1 MNVERVPVLIV
12 GAGYAGLSA
21 AMLLAWR
28 GVPCLL
34 VERRPSTSRL
44 PKAHGINR
52 RSMEVLRVVEG
63 LEDAL
68 FAASRT
74 GANESTLIIAESV
87 TSPPIETLVSKMSL
101 DATCVSPSK
110 ICTAGQDRVEPVL
123 LRFAREN
130 GAEIRFSTALVRF
143 SQRSDGVEAILR
155 DEASGKETTILADY
169 MIAADGAGGT
179 IRDAGGVTM
188 QGPGFLADTIS
199 VLFEADLGA
208 ILPSDGFVLYYLRN
222 AAFSGAFVTCD
233 EPNHGQINIEY
244 ESSRD
249 QESDFDEERC
259 KELVR
264 QSIGVPDLA
273 VKILDI
279 RPWRMAALVADRMAF
294 GRVFLA
300 GDCAHITPPVGGL
313 GGQAAIQDAADLAWK
328 LALVVK
334 GHAAPALLDSYE
346 IERRPVARIA
356 IARAIAN
363 YVERLLPDRQD
374 LRIREDEYGLLETAM
389 GYRYRSDAIIA
400 DDADDGA
407 PVEDPFRPTGAPGTR
422 LVHVW
427 LRRGEE
433 TISSHDLVGR
443 DFMLFAGP
451 QGSDWIEAAQHVGLR
466 SGAPL
471 GVCRLGFDVD
481 DPEGLFLPRLGVSP
495 EGALLV
501 RPDGFICW
509 RSRGHSPRPLST
521 LEESFA
527 RVRGFATRESNGI
540 RETALA
546 GATSA

>member
-1 MNVERVPVLIV
+1 MSVERVPVLIV

-21 AMLLAWR
+21 ATLLAWR

-34 VERRPSTSRL
+34 VERRASTSRM

-68 FAASRT
+68 FASSRT
-74 GANESTLIIAESV
+74 GANDSTLIIAESV
-87 TSPPIETLVSKMSL
+87 TSPPIETLVTKMSL
-101 DATCVSPSK
+101 DATRVSPSK

-130 GAEIRFSTALVRF
+130 GADIRFSTTLARF
-143 SQRSDGVEAILR
+143 SQREDGVEAILR
-155 DEASGKETTILADY
+155 DEVTGKETTVLADY

-179 IRDAGGVTM
+179 IRDAGGVKM
-188 QGPGFLADTIS
+188 EGPGFLADTIS
-199 VLFEADLGA
+199 VLFEADLSA

-222 AAFSGAFVTCD
+222 SAFSGALVTCD

-244 ESSRD
+244 DSSRD
-249 QESDFDEERC
+249 RESDFDEERC
-259 KELVR
+259 RQLVR
-264 QSIGVPDLA
+264 QSVGVPDLA

-279 RPWRMAALVADRMAF
+279 RPWRMAALIADRMSF

-313 GGQAAIQDAADLAWK
+313 GGQTAIQDAADLAWK

-334 GHAAPALLDSYE
+334 GQAAPALLDSYE
-346 IERRPVARIA
+346 IERKPVARIA
-356 IARAIAN
+356 IARSIAN
-363 YVERLLPDRQD
+363 YVERLLPDRQE
-374 LRIREDEYGLLETAM
+374 LRIREDEHGLLETAM

-400 DDADDGA
+400 GEADDGA
-407 PVEDPFRPTGAPGTR
+407 AVEDPFRPSGAPGTR
-422 LVHVW
+422 LAHVW

-433 TISSHDLVGR
+433 TISSHDLIGR
-443 DFMLFAGP
+443 DFMLFVGEAG
-451 QGSDWIEAAQHVGLR
+451 GDWMEAAQRVGLR
-466 SGAPL
+466 SQAPL
-471 GVCRLGFDVD
+471 GLCRLGFDVE

-501 RPDGFICW
+501 RPDGYIAW
-509 RSRGHSPRPLST
+509 RSKGRIPDPRST
-521 LEESFA
+521 LETSFA
-527 RVRGFATRESNGI
+527 RARGERIDEELMRSA
-540 RETALA
+540 TALA
-546 GATSA
+546 GASA

>member
-1 MNVERVPVLIV
+1 MSVERVPVLIV

-21 AMLLAWR
+21 ATLLAWR
-28 GVPCLL
+28 GVPCRL
-34 VERRPSTSRL
+34 VERRASTSRL

-52 RSMEVLRVVEG
+52 RSMEVLRVVPG

-87 TSPPIETLVSKMSL
+87 TSPPIETLVTKTSL
-101 DATCVSPSK
+101 DATPVSPSK

-130 GAEIRFSTALVRF
+130 GADVRFSTTLERF

-155 DEASGKETTILADY
+155 DEASGQETTVFADY

-179 IRDAGGVTM
+179 IRDAGGVRM
-188 QGPGFLADTIS
+188 EGPGVLADTIS
-199 VLFEADLGA
+199 VLFEADLDA
-208 ILPSDGFVLYYLRN
+208 VLPSDGFALYYLRN
-222 AAFSGAFVTCD
+222 PAFSGAFVTCD

-244 ESSRD
+244 DSTRD
-249 QESDFDEERC
+249 QASDFDEERC
-259 KELVR
+259 GELVR
-264 QSIGVPDLA
+264 QSLGVADLA
-273 VKILDI
+273 VKIHDI
-279 RPWRMAALVADRMAF
+279 RPWQMAALLADRMSF

-313 GGQAAIQDAADLAWK
+313 GGQTAIQDAADLAWK

-334 GHAAPALLDSYE
+334 GQAAPSLLDSYA

-356 IARAIAN
+356 IARSIAN

-374 LRIREDEYGLLETAM
+374 IRIREDEYGLLETSM

-400 DDADDGA
+400 DEFDDGA
-407 PVEDPFRPTGAPGTR
+407 CVEDPLHPSGAPGTR
-422 LVHVW
+422 LPHVW

-433 TISSHDLVGR
+433 TISSHDLIGR
-443 DFMLFAGP
+443 DFMLFTGP
-451 QGSDWIEAAQHVGLR
+451 DCGPWIEAARRIALR
-466 SGAPL
+466 SKAPL

-481 DPEGLFLPRLGVSP
+481 DLEGLFLPRLRISP

-501 RPDGFICW
+501 RPDGYIAW
-509 RSRGHSPRPLST
+509 RSRGRSPDPLAT
-521 LEESFA
+521 LEASFA
-527 RVRGFATRESNGI
+527 RVRGFDTRQSSGSHAA
-540 RETALA
+540 ALVDA
-546 GATSA
+546 S

>member
-1 MNVERVPVLIV
+1 MSLERVPVLIV

-21 AMLLAWR
+21 ATLLAWR

-34 VERRPSTSRL
+34 VEKRASPSRL
-44 PKAHGINR
+44 PKAHGLNR

-74 GANESTLIIAESV
+74 GANDSTLIIAETV
-87 TSPPIETLVSKMSL
+87 VSPPIETLVTKNSL
-101 DATCVSPSK
+101 DATRVSPSK
-110 ICTAGQDRVEPVL
+110 LCTAGQDRVEPAL
-123 LRFAREN
+123 LRFAREH
-130 GAEIRFSTALVRF
+130 GADIRFSTALARF
-143 SQRSDGVEAILR
+143 AQLDESVEAIIR
-155 DEASGKETTILADY
+155 DEASGEEITVLADY

-179 IRDAGGVTM
+179 IRDAGGVKM
-188 QGPGFLADTIS
+188 EGPGFLADTIS

-208 ILPSDGFVLYYLRN
+208 ILPSEGFALYYLRN

-244 ESSRD
+244 DSSRD
-249 QESDFDEERC
+249 QASDFDEIRC
-259 KELVR
+259 RELVR
-264 QSIGVPDLA
+264 QSLGVCDLA

-279 RPWRMAALVADRMAF
+279 RPWRMAALLADRMAF

-313 GGQAAIQDAADLAWK
+313 GGQTAIQDAADLAWK

-334 GHAAPALLDSYE
+334 GQAAAALLDSYE

-374 LRIREDEYGLLETAM
+374 LRIRDDEYGLLETAM
-389 GYRYRSDAIIA
+389 GYRYRSNAIVA
-400 DDADDGA
+400 DDADDCA
-407 PVEDPFRPTGAPGTR
+407 MVEDPLRPTGAPGTR
-422 LVHVW
+422 LAHVW
-427 LRRGEE
+427 LRRGEA
-433 TISSHDLVGR
+433 TISSHDLIGR
-443 DFMLFAGP
+443 DFMLFVGP
-451 QGSDWIEAAQHVGLR
+451 DGGDWIDAAARVGLR
-466 SGAPL
+466 SGVPL

-509 RSRGHSPRPLST
+509 RSRGASPDALAT
-521 LEESFA
+521 LQASFA
-527 RVRGFATRESNGI
+527 RARGEKIAEDSACRAAAF
-540 RETALA
+540 A
-546 GATSA
+546 GASA

>member
-1 MNVERVPVLIV
+1 
-12 GAGYAGLSA
+12 
-21 AMLLAWR
+21 
-28 GVPCLL
+28 
-34 VERRPSTSRL
+34 
-44 PKAHGINR
+44 
-52 RSMEVLRVVEG
+52 MEVLRVVDG

-87 TSPPIETLVSKMSL
+87 TSPPIETLVTKTSL
-101 DATCVSPSK
+101 DATRVSPSK

-130 GAEIRFSTALVRF
+130 GADIRFSTALARF
-143 SQRSDGVEAILR
+143 SQRDDGVEAILR
-155 DEASGKETTILADY
+155 DEASGKETTVLADY

-179 IRDAGGVTM
+179 IRDAGGVKM
-188 QGPGFLADTIS
+188 EGPGFLADTIS
-199 VLFEADLGA
+199 VLFEADLSA

-222 AAFSGAFVTCD
+222 SAFSGAFVTCD
-233 EPNHGQINIEY
+233 EANHGQINIEY
-244 ESSRD
+244 DSARD

-259 KELVR
+259 RELVR
-264 QSIGVPDLA
+264 QSLGVPDLP

-279 RPWRMAALVADRMAF
+279 RPWRMAALIADRMSF

-313 GGQAAIQDAADLAWK
+313 GGQTAIQDGADLAWK

-334 GHAAPALLDSYE
+334 GDAAPALLDTYQ

-363 YVERLLPDRQD
+363 YVERLLPDRQE

-400 DDADDGA
+400 DEADDGA
-407 PVEDPFRPTGAPGTR
+407 VVEDPLRPSGAPGTR
-422 LVHVW
+422 LPHVW

-433 TISSHDLVGR
+433 TISSHDLIGR
-443 DFMLFAGP
+443 DFMLFVGEK
-451 QGSDWIEAAQHVGLR
+451 GSDWIEAVRKIRASAKV
-466 SGAPL
+466 SL

-481 DPEGLFLPRLGVSP
+481 DPEGLFLPRLGVSS
-495 EGALLV
+495 EGVLLV
-501 RPDGFICW
+501 RPDGYIAW
-509 RSRGHSPRPLST
+509 RSRGRSADALAT
-521 LEESFA
+521 LEASFA
-527 RVRGFATRESNGI
+527 RARGEKRAEQRSACH
-540 RETALA
+540 ETVLA
-546 GATSA
+546 GASE

>member
-1 MNVERVPVLIV
+1 MSVERIPVLIV

-21 AMLLAWR
+21 ATLLAWR

-34 VERRPSTSRL
+34 VEKRATTSRL

-74 GANESTLIIAESV
+74 GANDSTLIIAESV
-87 TSPPIETLVSKMSL
+87 TSPPIETLVTKMSL
-101 DATCVSPSK
+101 DATRVSPSK

-123 LRFAREN
+123 LRFARNN
-130 GAEIRFSTALVRF
+130 GADIRFSTTLAGF
-143 SQRSDGVEAILR
+143 SQREDGVEAILR
-155 DEASGKETTILADY
+155 DEASGQETTVLADY

-179 IRDAGGVTM
+179 IRDSGGVKM
-188 QGPGFLADTIS
+188 EGPGFLADTIS
-199 VLFEADLGA
+199 VLFETDLSA
-208 ILPSDGFVLYYLRN
+208 ILPSDGFTLYYLRN
-222 AAFSGAFVTCD
+222 PAFSGAFVTCD

-244 ESSRD
+244 DSSRD
-249 QESDFDEERC
+249 QEADFDEERC

-264 QSIGVPDLA
+264 QSVGVPDLA

-279 RPWRMAALVADRMAF
+279 RPWRMAALIADRMSF

-313 GGQAAIQDAADLAWK
+313 GGQTAIQDAADLAWK

-334 GHAAPALLDSYE
+334 GQAAPALLDSYE
-346 IERRPVARIA
+346 IERKPVARIA

-363 YVERLLPDRQD
+363 YIERLLPDRQD

-389 GYRYRSDAIIA
+389 GYRYRSDVIIA
-400 DDADDGA
+400 DEDDDGA
-407 PVEDPFRPTGAPGTR
+407 LVEDPFRPSGAPGTR
-422 LVHVW
+422 LAHVW

-433 TISSHDLVGR
+433 TVSSHDLIGR
-443 DFMLFAGP
+443 DFMLFVGP
-451 QGSDWIEAAQHVGLR
+451 DGGDWMEAAQRVGLR
-466 SGAPL
+466 SRTPL
-471 GVCRLGFDVD
+471 GVCRVGFDVH

-501 RPDGFICW
+501 RPDGYIAW
-509 RSRGHSPRPLST
+509 RSKGRIPDPLST
-521 LEESFA
+521 LESSFA
-527 RVRGFATRESNGI
+527 RAKGEKVAKTLMRN
-540 RETALA
+540 ETPLI
-546 GATSA
+546 GASA